1 MGDMMSDCKY
11 FQNLIHAFEHD
22 KLSLKSRELFIE
34 HLDNCKDCREELEIY
49 YLIEYGLND
58 TTINSNNIKYKP
70 YIDVLDFKR
79 VVESKLKDAR
89 QNVKDIKSMNNFMN
103 LCLFSVEIIMILT
116 IVVITIILFF

>member
-1 MGDMMSDCKY
+1 MGDRMSECKY
-11 FQNLIHAFEHD
+11 FQNLIHAFEND
-22 KLSLKSRELFIE
+22 KLSLKSRELFVE

-58 TTINSNNIKYKP
+58 TTIHSDNIKYKP

-79 VVESKLKDAR
+79 VVECKLKDAK
-89 QNVKDIKSMNNFMN
+89 QDIKDIKSMNNFMN

-116 IVVITIILFF
+116 IVVIMIILFF